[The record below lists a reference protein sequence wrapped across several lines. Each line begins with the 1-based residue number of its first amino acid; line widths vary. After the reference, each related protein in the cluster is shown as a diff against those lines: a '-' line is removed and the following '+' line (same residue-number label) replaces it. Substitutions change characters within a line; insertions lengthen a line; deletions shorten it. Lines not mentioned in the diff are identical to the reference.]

1 MNTLL
6 IEASGWAGA
15 LLILAA
21 YALLTSGRVT
31 AKSSLYQWLNVFG
44 AIGLIING
52 VANKALPSAG
62 LNIVWL
68 GIGLFALWRVTAERR
83 RVGGKVEPVA

>member
-6 IEASGWAGA
+6 IEIVGWIGA
-15 LLILAA
+15 LLILAG

-31 AKSSLYQWLNVFG
+31 AKSPLYQWLNVVG
-44 AIGLIING
+44 AIGFIING
-52 VANKALPSAG
+52 LANHALPSAG

-68 GIGLFALWRVTAERR
+68 GIGLFALWRIAGGAEEGR
-83 RVGGKVEPVA
+83 G